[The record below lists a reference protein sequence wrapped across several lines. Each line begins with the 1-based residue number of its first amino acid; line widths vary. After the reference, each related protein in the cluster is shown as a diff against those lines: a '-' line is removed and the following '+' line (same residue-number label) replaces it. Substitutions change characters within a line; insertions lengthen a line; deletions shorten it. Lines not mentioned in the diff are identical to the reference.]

1 MMDEEIDQAYVDAGF
16 LDIVSIVGYIAFL
29 AISLS
34 CLGML
39 GMAMYASQTRVKEI
53 GVRKVMGASISDITF
68 LLSRSFLW
76 MIVVAVVIGTP
87 ISFFL
92 GGLFLDNYA
101 YKTEVTAG
109 LILFGI
115 SIIVVIG
122 LFTIC
127 SQTVKAAVSNPVK
140 SLRYE

>member
-1 MMDEEIDQAYVDAGF
+1 M
-16 LDIVSIVGYIAFL
+16 IA
-29 AISLS
+29 I
-34 CLGML
+34 
-39 GMAMYASQTRVKEI
+39 
-53 GVRKVMGASISDITF
+53 
-68 LLSRSFLW
+68 
-76 MIVVAVVIGTP
+76 AVVIGTP

-101 YKTEVTAG
+101 YKVEITIG

-115 SIIVVIG
+115 SIIILLG

-127 SQTVKAAVSNPVK
+127 SQTVKAALSNPVK